1 MTSENELPFIC
12 LEDICIPFSET
23 VHIICLFLLDF
34 WSSLTSKSSLHIKE
48 IILLSTMSWKSFSDL
63 IY

>member
-23 VHIICLFLLDF
+23 VHNLPLPIGFLVLIDF
-34 WSSLTSKSSLHIKE
+34 
-48 IILLSTMSWKSFSDL
+48 
-63 IY
+63 